1 MQSISIKRQVT
12 VKAIV
17 TETFKANAGTEIQ
30 QQLQQLDGNMQ
41 QLEFQ
46 AKRAVTDLE
55 KQNPAPGQLDNL
67 KFQIDEE
74 RQRLLMAKNELLQ
87 RMNVISQLELNS
99 EFAQG
104 MLDNYVAVNIGDNL
118 YEKLSNTEVILKD
131 GVVVEIRGKE

>member
-17 TETFKANAGTEIQ
+17 TEVFKNNANIEIQ
-30 QQLQQLDGNMQ
+30 QQLQQLDMNMQ

-46 AKRAVTDLE
+46 AKRAVSDLE
-55 KQNPAPGQLDNL
+55 KQNPEAGQLDNL

-74 RQRLLMAKNELLQ
+74 RQRLLVAKNELLQ
-87 RMNVISQLELNS
+87 RMNAISQLEINS

-104 MLDNYVAVNIGDNL
+104 MLDNYVTVNVGDNL
-118 YEKLSNTEVILKD
+118 YEKLSNTEVVLKD
-131 GVVVEIRGKE
+131 GVVVEIRGQE

>member
-87 RMNVISQLELNS
+87 RMSVISQLELNS